1 MAKDLLLLEDALQF
15 IVSFIKV
22 NYVVLNAVDNDLRK
36 YDLSRVTQLLEL
48 YILNILKF
56 LVYDKSRQ

>member
-1 MAKDLLLLEDALQF
+1 MAKDLLLSEVALQF

-22 NYVVLNAVDNDLRK
+22 NYVVLNAVDNDLHK